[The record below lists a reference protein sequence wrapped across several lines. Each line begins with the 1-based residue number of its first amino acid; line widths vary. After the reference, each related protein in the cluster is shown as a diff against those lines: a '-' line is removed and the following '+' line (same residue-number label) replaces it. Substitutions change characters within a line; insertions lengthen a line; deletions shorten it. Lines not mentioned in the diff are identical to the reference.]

1 MKSTFLLALLG
12 AGCAVYTDITRLDDA
27 PTASILA
34 PSEGAVVPSGRIE
47 LLGRASDAVDPAER
61 LYATWSLEGPSGW
74 RDVCSGFV
82 NADGTTACL
91 GDLRRDDTAARLL
104 VQDVPGFRGTATL
117 DLSVRAVEAPTVA
130 WVMPTASTP
139 LYAGTPVSVRA
150 ELTDPDGR
158 VSDLSLRWTST
169 LAGELPGPAH
179 PDAAGLA
186 VGLLS
191 LPEGEQTLRLVAT
204 DADDAIG
211 DAEVIVVVGP
221 PNLPPVVRIDAP
233 ARGQASAEGLPV
245 IVDAQ
250 LFDDATHPGA
260 LDVSVLSDLDGAL
273 LGPTVS
279 DLGRVELTT
288 TLLRVGAHVLTV
300 QAVDDG
306 GAVGE
311 GSVLMVVDRAP
322 LLTVSSPLDDATV
335 ALGEAFDVRALAVDE
350 NPGTDEV
357 VMSVD
362 VPGATVVIEP
372 TAAGELRARVWLGV
386 GTHTL
391 VVRAVDG
398 LGLAS
403 EVSREVEVTP
413 GVTVKR

>member
-1 MKSTFLLALLG
+1 MKSTLLLAMLG
-12 AGCAVYTDITRLDDA
+12 AGCAVYTDITRIADA

-47 LLGRASDAVDPAER
+47 LLGRVNDAVDPAER

-74 RDVCSGFV
+74 RDVCSGFA
-82 NADGTTACL
+82 NADGTTSCL

-117 DLSVRAVEAPTVA
+117 DLSVRPVEAPTVM
-130 WVMPTASTP
+130 WVAPTSFTP
-139 LYAGTPVSVRA
+139 LYAGTPVAVRA

-158 VSDLSLRWTST
+158 VSDVTLRWTST
-169 LAGELPGPAH
+169 LAGELPGPDH

-191 LPEGEQTLRLVAT
+191 LPEGEQTLRLTAT
-204 DADDAIG
+204 DGDDAIG
-211 DAEVIVVVGP
+211 EAEVIVVVGP

-233 ARGQASAEGLPV
+233 VRGQVFAEAQAV
-245 IVDAQ
+245 NVDAQ
-250 LFDDATHPGA
+250 AFDAATDPGE
-260 LDVSVLSDLDGAL
+260 LQVEVRSDLDGPL
-273 LGPTVS
+273 LPTTLS
-279 DLGRVELTT
+279 ELGRVELTT
-288 TLLRVGAHVLTV
+288 TFLRVGAHVLTV
-300 QAVDDG
+300 QAIDDG

-311 GSVLMVVDRAP
+311 STVAMVVDRP
-322 LLTVSSPLDDATV
+322 PVLTVSSPAEDATV
-335 ALGEAFDVRALAVDE
+335 SLGEAFDVRALAVDE

-357 VMSVD
+357 VLSVD
-362 VPGATVVIEP
+362 VPGATVVFEP
-372 TAAGELRARVWLGV
+372 TTAGELSARVWLGV

-398 LGLAS
+398 FGLAT
-403 EVSREVEVTP
+403 EVTREVEVTP
-413 GVTVKR
+413 GVSVKR